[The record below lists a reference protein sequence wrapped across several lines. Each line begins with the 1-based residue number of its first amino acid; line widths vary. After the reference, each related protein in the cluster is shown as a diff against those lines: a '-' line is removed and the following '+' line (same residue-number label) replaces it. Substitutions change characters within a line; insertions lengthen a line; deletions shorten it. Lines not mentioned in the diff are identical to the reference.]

1 MNTITKSFL
10 LFCFLINSNML
21 FSESLPNVKSGS
33 IVRLNVAS
41 KYAEAKTVDVWLPPG
56 YSTENKY
63 SVVYMHDGQMLF
75 DSTKTWNRKEWQ
87 VDEVA
92 AELIKNGQIKDC
104 IIAGVWNSNEN
115 RISEYMPTEIFNQL
129 PDSIRAVFSEKYCNK
144 RGAQGDAYLQFLV
157 HELKPLIDSR
167 FPTLPDAGNTIIMGS
182 SMGGLIS
189 AYAICEYPGVFGKA
203 ACMSTSWLNFIDYR
217 ISLAALQ
224 YLSEHLP
231 DCAGHQIYMDY
242 GSGEADW
249 KYAVSQQYADYI
261 IKSKGF
267 DERGFM
273 SKVFENA
280 IHDEISWS
288 RRLHVPLEFLLKK

>member
-1 MNTITKSFL
+1 
-10 LFCFLINSNML
+10 
-21 FSESLPNVKSGS
+21 
-33 IVRLNVAS
+33 
-41 KYAEAKTVDVWLPPG
+41 
-56 YSTENKY
+56 
-63 SVVYMHDGQMLF
+63 MHDGQMLF

-92 AELIKNGQIKDC
+92 AELIKNGQIKNC

-129 PDSIRAVFSEKYCNK
+129 PDSIRAVFSEKYCNN

-167 FPTLPDAGNTIIMGS
+167 FSTLPDADNTIIMGS

-189 AYAICEYPGVFGKA
+189 VYAICEYPGVFGKA

-249 KYAVSQQYADYI
+249 KYAVSQQYAEYI

>member
-41 KYAEAKTVDVWLPPG
+41 KCVETKTVDVWLPPG

-92 AELIKNGQIKDC
+92 AELIKNGQIKNC

-167 FPTLPDAGNTIIMGS
+167 FSTLPDADNTIIMGS

-189 AYAICEYPGVFGKA
+189 AYAICEYPGVFRKA
-203 ACMSTSWLNFIDYR
+203 ACMSTSWLNFIDDR

-242 GSGEADW
+242 GTGEADW
-249 KYAVSQQYADYI
+249 KYAVSQQYAEYI

>member
-1 MNTITKSFL
+1 MNTITKSFF
-10 LFCFLINSNML
+10 LFCFLISSNML

-115 RISEYMPTEIFNQL
+115 RISEYMPTKIFNQL

-144 RGAQGDAYLQFLV
+144 RGAQGDDYLQFLV

-167 FPTLPDAGNTIIMGS
+167 FSTLPDAGNTIIMGS

-261 IKSKGF
+261 IKSK
-267 DERGFM
+267 
-273 SKVFENA
+273 
-280 IHDEISWS
+280 
-288 RRLHVPLEFLLKK
+288 